1 MRLSHLLLAA
11 LLVAAGLPPAS
22 AADLS
27 KIDRTLKDEPK
38 YTTRAPKYCLLV
50 FGAEAKTLVWL
61 VHDGD
66 VLHVRA
72 SLDGKAAPIWR
83 QFKNVRYGA
92 PIGDV
97 CEAGGKVRHKHLRY
111 SPGQTDMLL
120 TVDVE
125 GKRQSAGHDRSG
137 PLQFAATS
145 KAAPIVHFNGPP
157 SLGLWYE
164 QEPLRSDREVQLTAV
179 VGTPGVGKGT
189 FAYYSTRCYPRGAWP
204 TAVIEYPP
212 KEKGGKPI
220 VATVRLA
227 ED

>member
-1 MRLSHLLLAA
+1 MHPSLLLPAA
-11 LLVAAGLPPAS
+11 LLVAAGLSPAS

-38 YTTRAPKYCLLV
+38 YTARAPKYCLLA
-50 FGAEAKTLVWL
+50 FGAEAKALVWL

-72 SLDGKAAPIWR
+72 SPDGKSAPTWR
-83 QFKNVRYGA
+83 QFKNVQYGA

-97 CEAGGKVRHKHLRY
+97 WEAGGKVRHRYLRY
-111 SPGQTDMLL
+111 SPGQSETLL
-120 TVDVE
+120 TVEVK

-137 PLQFAATS
+137 PLVFAATA
-145 KAAPIVHFNGPP
+145 KAAPIVHFNGPA
-157 SLGLWYE
+157 SLGLWHE
-164 QEPLRSDREVQLTAV
+164 QEPLRSDRKVQLGAV
-179 VGTPGVGKGT
+179 VGTPGLGKGT